1 MFDIKAKNI
10 VFSII
15 KWISTVGVIL
25 VVIFAMLVVGVKLLG
40 WDVYVV
46 LSGSMEPAIPTGSI
60 IYTKDPNIEEL
71 GPGDII
77 TFQMTG
83 GKVATHR
90 IDSIEGSGADLAYIT
105 KGDANDNVDANPVA
119 PGNVIGQFVGVVP
132 YAGYI
137 INYVQS
143 PMGIFV
149 SIAVIAGLL
158 ILMLLP
164 DIFLSEDDKK
174 KKSGEQTEVIETEG
188 EELPE
193 GETVAPV
200 EEAEAAA
207 DADNEGKDQS
217 DGNGA
222 LSE

>member
-105 KGDANDNVDANPVA
+105 KGDANDAVDGALVHYK
-119 PGNVIGQFVGVVP
+119 NVIGTPIFSIP
-132 YAGYI
+132 YLGYVS
-137 INYVQS
+137 NYITNPPGMYIGFTVLAL
-143 PMGIFV
+143 I
-149 SIAVIAGLL
+149 
-158 ILMLLP
+158 ILML
-164 DIFLSEDDKK
+164 F
-174 KKSGEQTEVIETEG
+174 
-188 EELPE
+188 
-193 GETVAPV
+193 APAPNV
-200 EEAEAAA
+200 
-207 DADNEGKDQS
+207 
-217 DGNGA
+217 
-222 LSE
+222 